1 MARKRKLQKKNVDQ
15 ELLDALYQV
24 EGEWRQ
30 LQDIVQKSI
39 DPSRN
44 GMREELLAKSKY
56 ILLLREARIRN
67 VKATRF

>member
-1 MARKRKLQKKNVDQ
+1 MAKKLKKKDMDQ
-15 ELLDALYQV
+15 ELLNALYQV

-30 LQDIVQKSI
+30 LQDFVRKSI

-44 GMREELLAKSKY
+44 GMKEELLARSKY
-56 ILLLREARIRN
+56 LMLLREARIRN

>member
-1 MARKRKLQKKNVDQ
+1 MAKKLKKKDMDQ
-15 ELLDALYQV
+15 ELLNALYQV

-30 LQDIVQKSI
+30 LQDFVRKSI

-44 GMREELLAKSKY
+44 GMKEDLLARSKY
-56 ILLLREARIRN
+56 LMLLKEARIRK